1 MPHRVEMWQGRPR
14 PCRDTYEYAERSARA
29 AVYEVVAKGP
39 AGFSKTLGMANPND
53 RFPQTDARSGE
64 AVKFRVACSR
74 LPEKDLSFS
83 VTAISC
89 WGRRSVPL
97 TLQAKF

>member
-1 MPHRVEMWQGRPR
+1 MIELLKKWIVPV
-14 PCRDTYEYAERSARA
+14 
-29 AVYEVVAKGP
+29 
-39 AGFSKTLGMANPND
+39 GFFLGGVLFIVLGCIGISQVK

-97 TLQAKF
+97 TLQV

>member
-1 MPHRVEMWQGRPR
+1 
-14 PCRDTYEYAERSARA
+14 
-29 AVYEVVAKGP
+29 
-39 AGFSKTLGMANPND
+39 MANPND

-64 AVKFRVACSR
+64 PVKFRVACSR

-97 TLQAKF
+97 TLQV